1 MGGGNTTRYRDVR
14 NKLKTK
20 IKSAKRDFY
29 QRAFSSKNP
38 KKVWKIIHRI
48 LHPNPKPLRIDPDE
62 LNTHFASTTERVT
75 GAIPEPTQNLWSFIN
90 TLPDDSTN
98 AFHLREVS
106 YQNVLNEIKNLRS
119 DCSCGPDGIPV
130 KYIKMIA
137 EQLASPLTHI
147 INNCISKQL
156 FPSLWKIARICAI
169 PKVQN
174 ISSNNDLRP
183 ISILPSLSKIF
194 ERLVLRQMSD
204 FVTNTTTGVL
214 NQSISAYRKGHN
226 TTTVMLAM
234 RDDIQRAM
242 KRGEVTIAVL
252 ADFSKAFDTVSYST
266 ILRKLHSQGFSKE
279 YLKWVTSYLT
289 GRRQFVQ
296 IDDAVSNT
304 TNVCFGVPQGSILG
318 PVLFNLYVNDLSEN
332 LDDSISSHQYA
343 DDTTIYAHCKPAD
356 IKSCEEKIQ
365 SNLDKLSTW
374 SSSNNLVLNPNKT
387 KVMLFSTSQ
396 LSRVHQLDE
405 DRSVHLHANGIELK
419 RTKCAA
425 LLGTTLHQNLK
436 WNDDVNKKISSC
448 YATLSV
454 LRKLKHLAPFK
465 IRKQLAECLV
475 LSKIDYN
482 DFVSSPASTRIPIK
496 TLTTSAVRCCWLC
509 ICISCLSVGF
519 QFWNVGIIILPN

>member
-1 MGGGNTTRYRDVR
+1 MSETWLKENNLLLQHVTIPGYVHAFNNRDKIRGGGVGIYIKESIKFKRRQDLEKRYPTMEHLWIEIPGRNRYSKLLLGTIYRSDAILPYTTWLEYFNDLLSDLSIQWDGMLAVTGDFNVDLLRPDKADTKKYNDVLESMNLDQLVTKPTRTTPHSATLIDHVITNMKQQVSHCDVLPSPFISDHDAPYFCLNVRVPRFVPRFKMIRNERNFNIDSFTKSFNEIPLSLVYAVDDPDSQPNFKRTAMLSVKCLVKTTPMKSPNRRYRDVR

-62 LNTHFASTTERVT
+62 LNTHFASATERVT

-90 TLPDDSTN
+90 SLPDDSTN

-106 YQNVLNEIKNLRS
+106 YQKVLNEIKNLRS

-156 FPSLWKIARICAI
+156 FPSPWKIARICAI

-183 ISILPSLSKIF
+183 ISILPSLTKIF

-242 KRGEVTIAVL
+242 KR
-252 ADFSKAFDTVSYST
+252 
-266 ILRKLHSQGFSKE
+266 
-279 YLKWVTSYLT
+279 
-289 GRRQFVQ
+289 
-296 IDDAVSNT
+296 
-304 TNVCFGVPQGSILG
+304 
-318 PVLFNLYVNDLSEN
+318 
-332 LDDSISSHQYA
+332 
-343 DDTTIYAHCKPAD
+343 
-356 IKSCEEKIQ
+356 
-365 SNLDKLSTW
+365 
-374 SSSNNLVLNPNKT
+374 
-387 KVMLFSTSQ
+387 
-396 LSRVHQLDE
+396 
-405 DRSVHLHANGIELK
+405 
-419 RTKCAA
+419 
-425 LLGTTLHQNLK
+425 
-436 WNDDVNKKISSC
+436 
-448 YATLSV
+448 
-454 LRKLKHLAPFK
+454 
-465 IRKQLAECLV
+465 
-475 LSKIDYN
+475 
-482 DFVSSPASTRIPIK
+482 
-496 TLTTSAVRCCWLC
+496 
-509 ICISCLSVGF
+509 
-519 QFWNVGIIILPN
+519 

>member
-1 MGGGNTTRYRDVR
+1 MKQQVSHCDVLPSPFIGDHDAPYFCLNVRVPRFVPRFKMIRNERNFNKDSFTKSFNELPLSLVYAVDDPDSQVNLLNSLFRDCLDEHAPLRRTKISRPPAPWMKHCDIAQLQKDCHVLREMSCKNNADEIFKSRYRDVR

-38 KKVWKIIHRI
+38 IKVWKIIHRI

-106 YQNVLNEIKNLRS
+106 YQDVLNEIKNLRS

-156 FPSLWKIARICAI
+156 FPSPQLFPKIARICAI

-183 ISILPSLSKIF
+183 ISSLPSQSKIF

-343 DDTTIYAHCKPAD
+343 DDTTIYAHCEPAD
-356 IKSCEEKIQ
+356 ICHVKRKF
-365 SNLDKLSTW
+365 
-374 SSSNNLVLNPNKT
+374 NP
-387 KVMLFSTSQ
+387 
-396 LSRVHQLDE
+396 
-405 DRSVHLHANGIELK
+405 I
-419 RTKCAA
+419 
-425 LLGTTLHQNLK
+425 
-436 WNDDVNKKISSC
+436 
-448 YATLSV
+448 
-454 LRKLKHLAPFK
+454 
-465 IRKQLAECLV
+465 
-475 LSKIDYN
+475 
-482 DFVSSPASTRIPIK
+482 
-496 TLTTSAVRCCWLC
+496 
-509 ICISCLSVGF
+509 
-519 QFWNVGIIILPN
+519 